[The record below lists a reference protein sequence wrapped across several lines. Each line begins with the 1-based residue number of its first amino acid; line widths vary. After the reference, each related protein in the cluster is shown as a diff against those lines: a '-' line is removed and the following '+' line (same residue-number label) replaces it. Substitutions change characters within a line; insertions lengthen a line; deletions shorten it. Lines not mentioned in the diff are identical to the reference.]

1 MPQPVPRLA
10 GHVLLA
16 ETAAPA
22 AESPAPEQGAAST
35 PAAPATP
42 STPPAV
48 TGGSLGSLSTGYAA
62 NQSEDLGAVC

>member
-1 MPQPVPRLA
+1 MSWRTKVTSKITTNSSTDA
-10 GHVLLA
+10 A
-16 ETAAPA
+16 EAAPDQGA
-22 AESPAPEQGAAST
+22 GSTSPAPTA
-35 PAAPATP
+35 P